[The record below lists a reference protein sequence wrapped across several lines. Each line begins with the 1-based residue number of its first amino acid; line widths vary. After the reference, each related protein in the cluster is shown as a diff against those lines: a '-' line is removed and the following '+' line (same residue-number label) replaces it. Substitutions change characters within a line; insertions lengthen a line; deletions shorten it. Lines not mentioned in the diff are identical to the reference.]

1 MGEIQDGGTASE
13 AEIVTKNNTLV
24 DKLLVVK
31 GTGRMRSV
39 Y

>member
-1 MGEIQDGGTASE
+1 MGEIRDGGTASE
-13 AEIVTKNNTLV
+13 LEIVTKNNYLL

-31 GTGRMRSV
+31 GAGWMRSV